1 MEIIEVEYI
10 YYGEKCSKLE
20 GVAEQIELKLF
31 DDNINS
37 VIYLEKKLNSL
48 EEIIKEEST
57 IVPVVKINGEIL
69 KATGEIICEECSK
82 KYGFEV
88 KHNIYYSSEQNLK
101 KGKKSEIEHGDI
113 EKILCFKECC
123 GGGCNKG
130 CK

>member
-31 DDNINS
+31 DENINS

-48 EEIIKEEST
+48 EEIIKENAT
-57 IVPVVKINGEIL
+57 IIPVVKINGEVL
-69 KATGEIICEECSK
+69 KESEEIICEECSK

-88 KHNIYYSSEQNLK
+88 KHNIYYNSKENLE
-101 KGKKSEIEHGDI
+101 KGKKSEIEHKDI
-113 EKILCFKECC
+113 EKIIGFKECC
-123 GGGCNKG
+123 GGCCKKG

>member
-88 KHNIYYSSEQNLK
+88 KHNIYYSSKINLEKEK
-101 KGKKSEIEHGDI
+101 KTEIEHKDI
-113 EKILCFKECC
+113 EKILYFKEGC
-123 GGGCNKG
+123 GGCCNKG